1 MNKNSNESDPFTVAH
16 KPVEDGFPYDLE
28 TDSLAD
34 SMGLRLPNRSLYV
47 LQGAVGG
54 GKSLVSQRL
63 IYGMI
68 ENGVKVLV
76 ITTELTTRG
85 WIEQMESIGYGITD
99 AIREGKLMVF
109 SRFGSIA
116 ESTPDVDLIQ
126 LLESEAVEL
135 ADVVVIDSASSLMP
149 SHLDDANR
157 FKLMQR
163 LRQIS
168 SKGRSLMLCIDPVE
182 MDEKLMHNLRSS
194 AEVVLDLMTTMIGG
208 EIKRNVVVTR
218 FLRAAG
224 PVQTSIGW
232 RVEPSMGFIVDITAV
247 S

>member
-1 MNKNSNESDPFTVAH
+1 MKLTDSSDDPFLTAH
-16 KPVEDGFPYDLE
+16 KPIEDGFPFDLE

-34 SMGLRLPNRSLYV
+34 TMGLRLPNRSLYV

-54 GKSLVSQRL
+54 GKSLISQRL
-63 IYGMI
+63 VYGMV

-109 SRFGSIA
+109 SRFGTIA
-116 ESTPDVDLIQ
+116 ESNPQVGLEE
-126 LLESEAVEL
+126 LLESPAIEL

-149 SHLDDANR
+149 SNLDDSNR
-157 FKLMQR
+157 FNLMQK

-168 SKGRSLMLCIDPVE
+168 SKGRSLMLCVDPEE
-182 MDEKLMHNLRSS
+182 MDVRLMHNMRSS
-194 AEVVLDLMTTMIGG
+194 AEVVLDLRTAMIGG
-208 EIKRNVVVTR
+208 EIKRNIVVTR

-224 PVQTSIGW
+224 PIQTSVGW